1 MGGATEGAE
10 EEGNGCLGIRWRGD
24 RGVDS
29 RLEMRV
35 FSDTLILVAAFRR
48 RYSSHTA
55 SLEVVRAATRGRSN
69 WGLCSLAEVYAWMT
83 ALAVKETIM
92 LAQALGL

>member
-1 MGGATEGAE
+1 MGRATEGPE

-35 FSDTLILVAAFRR
+35 FSDTLILVAALFIA
-48 RYSSHTA
+48 HGKPGGGEGGDA
-55 SLEVVRAATRGRSN
+55 G
-69 WGLCSLAEVYAWMT
+69 AE
-83 ALAVKETIM
+83 
-92 LAQALGL
+92 